1 MPMTT
6 TLAAPRRRAASSAD
20 AWSVT
25 IVPATPGT
33 WRVSTTDDS
42 FGGLFTSRKA
52 ALAFA
57 RAEERRTRTRA
68 ARQGIRRHAS

>member
-1 MPMTT
+1 MSMTMKLDPT
-6 TLAAPRRRAASSAD
+6 AAIERSAEPC
-20 AWSVT
+20 SVT
-25 IVPATPGT
+25 IAPAAPGT

-57 RAEERRTRTRA
+57 QAEERFH
-68 ARQGIRRHAS
+68 RHAS

>member
-1 MPMTT
+1 VPITT
-6 TLAAPRRRAASSAD
+6 TLAGPRRGAAPSAD

-42 FGGLFTSRKA
+42 FGGLFTSQKA

-57 RAEERRTRTRA
+57 QAEERRTSTGD